1 VPTVADRIA
10 QTVVARRLEQRVEGI
25 FHTDSDGYRV
35 GRSAIDA
42 VAKCRQRCWETDWVL
57 DLDIQAFFDSCP
69 HDLIAKA
76 VAANTDQPWVVLYVK
91 RWLTAPIQHPDGTL
105 HERDRGTP
113 QGSAVSPVLA
123 NLFLHYAFD
132 TWMARRFP
140 TVRFERYVD
149 DVVVHCRS
157 QRQARML
164 QAAIG
169 QRLAEV
175 GLRLHPTKTRV
186 VYCKDSNRRDD
197 HEAISFTFL
206 GYTFGPRKAHSR
218 QGTTFTGFLPAMSRD
233 KLVDKGREV
242 RRWRLHRRTN
252 DTLEDLAAA
261 INPIVRGWMNYWG
274 HFYRTQMILLLK
286 RINTYLMR
294 WARNKYKRL
303 WAFKRLKAWWKQV
316 VQRTPDLFAHWQWTT
331 DFLPTGW

>member
-1 VPTVADRIA
+1 M
-10 QTVVARRLEQRVEGI
+10 VARGLEQRVEEI

-69 HDLIAKA
+69 HDLLVKA
-76 VAANTDQPWVVLYVK
+76 VAANTNHPWVVLYVK

-132 TWMARRFP
+132 TWMARKFP
-140 TVRFERYVD
+140 SIRFERYVD

-164 QAAIG
+164 QTAVG

-175 GLRLHPTKTRV
+175 GLRLHLTKT
-186 VYCKDSNRRDD
+186 
-197 HEAISFTFL
+197 
-206 GYTFGPRKAHSR
+206 
-218 QGTTFTGFLPAMSRD
+218 
-233 KLVDKGREV
+233 KGAR
-242 RRWRLHRRTN
+242 
-252 DTLEDLAAA
+252 LAAA
-261 INPIVRGWMNYWG
+261 PAHQRHAGRPRGSDQPDRAG
-274 HFYRTQMILLLK
+274 LDELLGPLLPDPDDPPPEAHQ
-286 RINTYLMR
+286 YLPD
-294 WARNKYKRL
+294 AVGPQEVQ
-303 WAFKRLKAWWKQV
+303 AAVGVQTPQGV
-316 VQRTPDLFAHWQWTT
+316 VAAGGAT
-331 DFLPTGW
+331 DP